1 MSKRGEVLGLALQAL
16 VVLVGIGGA
25 GTGWAAGAAPGPA
38 GGAGDKRIAL
48 VIGNGR
54 YADAPLSQPTRNVEA
69 MVPLLKTLGFDPVL
83 MATDLNLA
91 AFRRQVLQFIDA
103 GRNARL
109 RLFYYAGHGENYQNQ
124 TYLLPI
130 GHDIQRGYQ
139 LQVQAFPL
147 AELLAGFQ
155 ALEKEGAIGVNLMML
170 DTCRVVRGE
179 SFSLVEDEA
188 LGLGRVTPVGGTL
201 IAYAT
206 SAGEKAW
213 GLAGDAHSLFTKHL
227 LRRLRERDEIKLV
240 LTNVRADVKRENP
253 QQITET
259 SDKLDQRLYLAG
271 EPGVVEPPSATKG
284 TLVIGSSQPPG
295 VVIYVDGARLGPA
308 PQELELPT
316 GKVMV
321 TAQQEGY
328 EPYQESVWIR
338 AGQRLASLNVVLKPI
353 APPPAPP
360 IAVVTPPPPL
370 SLPGAVRKPLEV
382 FRDRLRDG
390 SEGPALV
397 VIPAGKF
404 LMGSP
409 KGEKGRGADERQ
421 HEVSVAVFALGQHE
435 VTVGEFQRFVKASG
449 HKTDAEQNAGG
460 EEGCLVDYRKGSER
474 SLGYQAGMSWKDPN
488 FKQSENHPVVCVSW
502 NDAVA
507 YAEWL
512 SKETGQSYRLPRE
525 VEWEYA
531 ARAKT
536 TGARYWGEDSNSAC
550 QYANVADQAA
560 KQTFSDLKI
569 AIALHKCTDGS
580 IYTAPAG
587 SFAANRW
594 GLKDILGNVWEWT
607 CSTYDEKY
615 GGLEDRCSE
624 NNMTS
629 PIAIRGGC
637 LNNAPANVRAAKRN
651 SNPPRTRTFTLGFR
665 IARLL
670 ETVEKRP

>member
-1 MSKRGEVLGLALQAL
+1 MRGLGWVDNSEGRASIMRGLGWVLGLTILGL
-16 VVLVGIGGA
+16 VVGLDGR
-25 GTGWAAGAAPGPA
+25 TGWAAPGGTDVA
-38 GGAGDKRIAL
+38 EGKRIAL

-54 YADAPLSQPTRNVEA
+54 YADAPLSQPTRNVAA
-69 MVPLLKTLGFDPVL
+69 MAPLLKSLGFDPVL
-83 MATDLNLA
+83 EATDLNLA
-91 AFRRQVLQFIDA
+91 NFRRQVRQFIDA

-130 GHDIQRGYQ
+130 GHDIQKGYE

-147 AELLAGFQ
+147 AELLAAFK
-155 ALEKEGAIGVNLMML
+155 ALEDEGAAGVNLMML
-170 DTCRVVRGE
+170 DTCRVVRAGGE
-179 SFSLVEDEA
+179 SFSSIGDEA

-227 LRRLRERDEIKLV
+227 LQRLRERDEIKLV

-271 EPGVVEPPSATKG
+271 EPQKEPPSATKG
-284 TLVIGSSQPPG
+284 MLVIGNSQPPG
-295 VVIYVDGARLGPA
+295 VVIYVDDARLGPA
-308 PQELELPT
+308 PQELELPA
-316 GKVMV
+316 GKVVTV
-321 TAQQEGY
+321 TAQREGY
-328 EPYQESVWIR
+328 EPYRESVWIR
-338 AGQRLASLNVVLKPI
+338 AGQSSELNVVLKPV
-353 APPPAPP
+353 APPVAPP
-360 IAVVTPPPPL
+360 LVSPVTPPP
-370 SLPGAVRKPLEV
+370 AVAPPVADRKPLQV
-382 FRDRLRDG
+382 FRDRLKDG

-409 KGEKGRGADERQ
+409 EGEEGHGPDERQ
-421 HEVSVAVFALGQHE
+421 HEVSVAAFALGRYE
-435 VTVGEFQRFVKASG
+435 VTVGEFRRFVEASG
-449 HKTDAEQNAGG
+449 YKTDAERNAGG
-460 EEGCLVDYRKGSER
+460 QKGCLQWKRD
-474 SLGYQAGMSWKDPN
+474 YQAGMSWKGPS

-502 NDAVA
+502 NDAVT
-507 YAEWL
+507 YTEWL
-512 SKETGQSYRLPRE
+512 SKETSQSYRLPWE

-560 KQTFSDLKI
+560 KQTFSDLES

-580 IYTAPAG
+580 IYTAPVG
-587 SFAANRW
+587 SFKANDW
-594 GLKDILGNVWEWT
+594 GLNDMLGNVWEWT
-607 CSTYDEKY
+607 YSIYVGEERDKS
-615 GGLEDRCSE
+615 GRWAL
-624 NNMTS
+624 
-629 PIAIRGGC
+629 RGGAW
-637 LNNAPANVRAAKRN
+637 NNNEPAKVRSAYRAWLF
-651 SNPPRTRTFTLGFR
+651 SATRTTYLGFR
-665 IARLL
+665 LARSL
-670 ETVEKRP
+670 